1 MPALV
6 CGTMRKWQKIP
17 TVKDRRR
24 HGRAAVLLR
33 AKIASA
39 KGEVRGFVRNLSQTG
54 AMMDA
59 HHGLAADMM
68 VTLACAEMEIPAR
81 VAWTE
86 QRRLGLEFS
95 KPLDE
100 TAVATMVASR
110 KPELASA

>member
-1 MPALV
+1 
-6 CGTMRKWQKIP
+6 MRKWQKIP

-33 AKIASA
+33 ARLRTGD
-39 KGEVRGFVRNLSQTG
+39 GEVRGFVRNLSQTG
-54 AMMDA
+54 AMMDV
-59 HHGLAADMM
+59 HHALTPDAG
-68 VTLACAEMEIPAR
+68 VTLSCADRQIKAR

-95 KPLDE
+95 IPLDE
-100 TAVATMVASR
+100 AAVAAMVSSK

>member
-1 MPALV
+1 MTSL
-6 CGTMRKWQKIP
+6 RKWQKIA

-33 AKIASA
+33 ARLETD
-39 KGEVRGFVRNLSQTG
+39 GGDVRGFVRNLSTTG

-59 HHGLAADMM
+59 HHALETDMK
-68 VTLACAEMEIPAR
+68 VVLTCGEMTIPSR

-86 QRRLGLEFS
+86 SRRLGLQFS
-95 KPLDE
+95 VPIDE
-100 TAVATMVASR
+100 ATVAAMAAAK